1 MTENA
6 STALVGHI
14 EEAGGRPLTDEDITL
29 DRQERCASAVV
40 QQLFERTGLARLL
53 DPKTLN
59 VVVGQGNWISFSFE
73 MQRGADHTSLD
84 SSHALRRASRKPEP
98 GRPLVSSWFRS
109 LGKPSLHFEV
119 IPAARLGE
127 SRVQG
132 HVDAADPKRHPVA
145 HFLTDYLPAHGIGK
159 HPTPECLLA
168 QLTSLARPA
177 R

>member
-1 MTENA
+1 MTENV

-29 DRQERCASAVV
+29 DRQERCAAAVV
-40 QQLFERTGLARLL
+40 QQLFERTGLVRIL

-98 GRPLVSSWFRS
+98 GRSLVSSWFRS

-127 SRVQG
+127 IRVEG

-145 HFLTDYLPAHGIGK
+145 PFLTDYLPAHGIGK
-159 HPTPECLLA
+159 HPTPESLLA
-168 QLTSLARPA
+168 QLTSMARSA

>member
-40 QQLFERTGLARLL
+40 QQLLDRTGLARML

-73 MQRGADHTSLD
+73 M
-84 SSHALRRASRKPEP
+84 
-98 GRPLVSSWFRS
+98 
-109 LGKPSLHFEV
+109 
-119 IPAARLGE
+119 
-127 SRVQG
+127 
-132 HVDAADPKRHPVA
+132 
-145 HFLTDYLPAHGIGK
+145 
-159 HPTPECLLA
+159 
-168 QLTSLARPA
+168 
-177 R
+177 